1 MRSTVTEESGAL
13 QVSIPMKRRWL
24 VIPFL
29 LCWLTL
35 WTYGGFETGSKLAK
49 HFEFFDFVWMG
60 GWAFGEFFAIAWC
73 LRTLAGRDEIT
84 VHGDALTI
92 RKQIFGVGLTKIYS
106 IAEVRDL
113 RFQPEMSAA
122 RRHRDSR
129 IAFDYGAKTITFGDA
144 IDEAEATQ
152 LITLIKT
159 RSRFP
164 QSLSSERSGIKFWQS
179 D

>member
-1 MRSTVTEESGAL
+1 
-13 QVSIPMKRRWL
+13 MKRRWL

-29 LCWLTL
+29 LCWLSA
-35 WTYGGFETGSKLAK
+35 WTYGGWETGSKLAK

-60 GWAFGEFFAIAWC
+60 MWAIGEFWAIAWC
-73 LRTLAGRDEIT
+73 LRMLGGRDEVT
-84 VHGDALTI
+84 VSGDTLTI
-92 RKQIFGVGLTKIYS
+92 RKQIFGIGLTKIYS
-106 IAEVRDL
+106 ITETRDL

-152 LITLIKT
+152 LITLIEA
-159 RSRFP
+159 RSKFADCA
-164 QSLSSERSGIKFWQS
+164 SLSGSGIKFWQS